1 MIPHATTT
9 SGAGSR
15 RLAVAQGA
23 RPLAPAPPRATHS
36 HAAELQ
42 APFYQD
48 GSGAVALHRYLE
60 PGFVDAFNADV
71 QALAAGGLAPG
82 AHFAWQQ
89 EDRFAGIA
97 ATCLR
102 HPITGTFYL
111 VSVEAVCGIAGKP
124 ALDPKRIR
132 SAGFVVRR
140 CESDGS
146 TSQWLTVRG
155 AAVGWQPTEGGDLDP
170 DHDRRATGVS
180 PTPAPPYTGEQT
192 HPLQPQVVSEAGGRA
207 HTILSGYLPVGG
219 GAAKPVARPGAGGS
233 IPADQL
239 AGLRQQLSGSRAWPF
254 GTPARTWA
262 DGDGE
267 LIASGVPTRDF
278 FKLLADLV
286 HRHRLGIVAGGDN
299 AALEAALADWQL
311 VRTDLIGLDQWLRP
325 VLQTSVQG
333 VMDWLRAQLAPL
345 ASDGASALHDLLGR
359 QDVLLGQ
366 AASGVLPGLELGG
379 SIQDWTLSVGEA
391 QAAALR
397 GALLVRDLAAIDATV
412 GGAPLPRFSHADDE
426 RFVVVPFVRWAG
438 AACTHV
444 AWGRPSAPFRVASPY
459 DPEAGRP
466 RVVAL
471 PSLKDLKRGLLGAH
485 FLAPR
490 DLAEKLLSVGSDGL
504 KVSKQGGAGL
514 GLCWSFSFSLPAITI
529 CAMIVLSIIIGL
541 LNIIFFWL
549 PWVFLKLPSFCLK
562 KP

>member
-1 MIPHATTT
+1 MIPHTTRP
-9 SGAGSR
+9 GRPVSR
-15 RLAVAQGA
+15 RMMAAADA
-23 RPLAPAPPRATHS
+23 RVLTPAPRGATHS

-48 GSGAVALHRYLE
+48 GSAAVALHRYLDA
-60 PGFVDAFNADV
+60 GFVDAFNADL
-71 QALAAGGLAPG
+71 QAFATGHLAPG
-82 AHFAWQQ
+82 AHFAWQH

-102 HPITGTFYL
+102 HPISGTFYL
-111 VSVEAVCGIAGKP
+111 VSVAAVCGIAGRP

-140 CESDGS
+140 CERDGT

-155 AAVGWQPTEGGDLDP
+155 AALGWQPSEGGDLDP
-170 DHDRRATGVS
+170 DHDRRATGVPPS
-180 PTPAPPYTGEQT
+180 PAPPYTGEQT
-192 HPLQPQVVSEAGGRA
+192 HPLLAQVVAETAGRT

-219 GAAKPVARPGAGGS
+219 GAAKPVLRPGAGGS

-239 AGLRQQLSGSRAWPF
+239 AGLSQQLSGSRAWPF

-262 DGDGE
+262 EGDGA
-267 LIASGVPTRDF
+267 LIASGVPTLDF
-278 FKLLADLV
+278 FKLIADLV
-286 HRHRLGIVAGGDN
+286 HRHRVGIIPGGDN
-299 AALEAALADWQL
+299 AGLESALADWQL
-311 VRTDLIGLDQWLRP
+311 VSTHLIGLDEWLRP
-325 VLQTSVQG
+325 MLQTSVLS
-333 VMDWLRAQLAPL
+333 VLDWLRAQLAPL

-366 AASGVLPGLELGG
+366 ATPGVLPGLELGG
-379 SIQDWTLSVGEA
+379 GIRDWTLTVGEA

-397 GALLVRDLAAIDATV
+397 GALLVRDLSAIDATI

-471 PSLKDLKRGLLGAH
+471 PSLKDLKRGLFGAH
-485 FLAPR
+485 FLAPK
-490 DLAEKLLSVGSDGL
+490 DLAEKLLSVSSDGL

-549 PWVFLKLPSFCLK
+549 PWVFLKLPSFCLR